1 MQPIIIPN
9 PEQLNKTIANMIKD
23 GPAKLHI
30 LSDFDQ
36 TLTKG
41 FYKSKKATS
50 IISHLRNGNYLT
62 SDYAEKS
69 HALFDKYHPIE
80 IDSKIPLQI
89 RKKEMEEWW
98 KLHFKLL
105 IDSGL
110 DKKTIIRSTKDM
122 VAEDTLDFRKSSQEF
137 FDILKNNNIPLI
149 IMSSSVGD
157 LISEFI
163 NQKGVNSENV
173 HIISNLFEFD
183 KSGKATGIKE
193 IVHVFN
199 KHELEVKSLPIY
211 NELLYRTNVILM
223 GDSLGDL
230 GMVSGFPYKN
240 LIKIGF
246 LNENKENNLE
256 EFKKNFDIIITNDP
270 DMGYVNKLLKKII
283 G

>member
-1 MQPIIIPN
+1 MDNIIIPN
-9 PEQLNKTIANMIKD
+9 PEQLNKTIENMKKD
-23 GPAKLHI
+23 GANKLHI

-41 FYKSKKATS
+41 FYKSQKAAS

-62 SDYAEKS
+62 SDYAKKS
-69 HALFDKYHPIE
+69 HDLFDKYHPIE
-80 IDSKIPLQI
+80 IDSKLPIEQ

-110 DKKTIIRSTKDM
+110 DKKTIIQSTKDTIE
-122 VAEDTLDFRKSSQEF
+122 EDTLDFRENSNEF
-137 FDILKNNNIPLI
+137 FNILKDNDIPLI

-163 NQKGVNSENV
+163 KQKQLDFNNI

-183 KSGKATGIKE
+183 KSGKSIKIKK

-199 KHELEVKSLPIY
+199 KHELELKSLPIY
-211 NELLYRTNVILM
+211 KELLNRKNVILM

-230 GMVSGFPYKN
+230 GMVSGFPYDN
-240 LIKIGF
+240 LIRIGF

-256 EFKKNFDIIITNDP
+256 EFKKNYDIIFTDDP
-270 DMGYVNKLLKKII
+270 DMTYVSELLKKII